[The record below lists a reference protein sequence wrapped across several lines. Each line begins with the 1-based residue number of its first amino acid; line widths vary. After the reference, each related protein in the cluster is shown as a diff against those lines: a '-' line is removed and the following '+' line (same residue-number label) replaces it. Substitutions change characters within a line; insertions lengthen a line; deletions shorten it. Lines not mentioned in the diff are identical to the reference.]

1 MPVFSKAL
9 LMCLFVLHSGCT
21 VERDIDAGANLEIL
35 QKETE
40 FGWSESGAFQSHD
53 RSLIQLL
60 NDFEKPLSFYP
71 VIDLSEGEFRD
82 DDLFYRRGMT
92 TPFSG
97 KAVLYNSE
105 KQILSESIFRHG
117 LPHGPQRT
125 YFSNTIKSSETIYDQ
140 GVMSG
145 IHSKWWSNGKLKEEE
160 YWSKGNYF
168 GGKSWDNT
176 GRLIKQVRTR

>member
-1 MPVFSKAL
+1 MPASSNAL
-9 LMCLFVLHSGCT
+9 IMCLFVLHFGCT
-21 VERDIDAGANLEIL
+21 VERDSGTGTNLEIL
-35 QKETE
+35 QKEAE
-40 FGWSESGAFQSHD
+40 FGWSESGKFKSYD

-82 DDLFYRRGMT
+82 DDLFYRRGMI

-105 KQILSESIFRHG
+105 KQILSESIFHHG

-125 YFSNTIKSSETIYDQ
+125 YFSNTIKSSETIYDE

-160 YWSKGNYF
+160 YWSQGNYF
-168 GGKSWDNT
+168 GGKSWDDA

>member
-1 MPVFSKAL
+1 MPVFSNAL

-21 VERDIDAGANLEIL
+21 VERDIDAEVNLEIL
-35 QKETE
+35 QKEAE
-40 FGWSESGAFQSHD
+40 FGWNESGAFQSHD

-92 TPFSG
+92 SPFSG
-97 KAVLYNSE
+97 KAVLYNSQ
-105 KQILSESIFRHG
+105 KQILSESIFHHG

-125 YFSNTIKSSETIYDQ
+125 YFSNRTKSSETIYDQ

-145 IHSKWWSNGKLKEEE
+145 IHSKWWSNGKLKQEE

-176 GRLIKQVRTR
+176 GRLIKQVRTK